1 MRLNRFYCFA
11 ASGGILAVI
20 GAIFALFWGDI
31 LDAIIIKEKSITPT
45 SKGFKLW
52 KRPPFQLTWEI
63 TFFNWTN
70 ADAFLENKATKPSF
84 SEVGPYIFS
93 ESSEKVDVRFN
104 PKNSTISFRKR
115 SYFTPVTDNR
125 TAAAQPDDIVTS
137 INMVALS
144 AANRARF
151 WGYAAQRAI
160 SFALFTYRQGIFV
173 TRTASELLFEGYPEP
188 MIDRAQEIL
197 NFIGEDIPFE
207 GRFSWFH
214 TINASK
220 KAYGVFNMDS
230 GKDDSSQYGLI
241 RAWNYKTKADFADG
255 DCGKFRGFTGDIFP
269 TKIRKDRPL
278 GIFTPEMCRM
288 VSFEFER
295 EEDVYGVVGY
305 RFVGSERTVD
315 NGSLYAENQCNF
327 GGEFMPSGMINITE
341 CRLGAPF
348 YMSFPHFYLADPFY
362 RDQMEG
368 MKPNRERHQFFFTI
382 EPTTGVVLNASIR
395 FQVNV
400 LLQQYSAIALY
411 QDAPRSYIPVFWFT
425 RSFQMPEEDVLKL
438 KGLLNVSQLGYIGG
452 FVAVGVG
459 LLIGLLSLGLSCIFK
474 SPPDARGKA
483 ERTTVQANGDA
494 RGDYQAVQNGNQ
506 NKERIKL

>member
-1 MRLNRFYCFA
+1 MRFNRFYCVA
-11 ASGGILAVI
+11 AIGASLALI

-31 LDAIIIKEKSITPT
+31 LDAIIIKEKQLNPT
-45 SKGFKLW
+45 SKAYKLW

-70 ADAFLENKATKPSF
+70 ADAFLENKAIKPVF
-84 SEVGPYIFS
+84 AEVGPYVFS

-104 PKNSTISFRKR
+104 TKNSTISFRRR
-115 SYFTPVTDNR
+115 SYFTPVNDR
-125 TAAAQPDDIVTS
+125 SSTARPDDEITS

-160 SFALFTYRQGIFV
+160 SFALFSYRQDIFV
-173 TRTASELLFEGYPEP
+173 TRTARELLFEGYPEP

-197 NFIGEDIPFE
+197 SFIGEDIPFE

-220 KAYGVFNMDS
+220 NAYGHFNMDS

-241 RAWNYKTKADFADG
+241 RVWNYRTKADFADG

-295 EEDVYGVVGY
+295 EEDVYGVTGY

-315 NGSLYAENQCNF
+315 NGSLYSENQCNF

-362 RDQMEG
+362 REQMEG
-368 MKPNRERHQFFFTI
+368 LSPNRDKHQFFFTI

-400 LLQQYSAIALY
+400 LLQKYSDIALY

-425 RSFQMPEEDVLKL
+425 RSFHMPKDEVHKL
-438 KGLLNVSQLGYIGG
+438 KGLLNASHLGYSGS
-452 FVAVGVG
+452 FAVVCFG
-459 LLIGLLSLGLSCIFK
+459 LLTGLLSLILNCIIK
-474 SPPDARGKA
+474 SPPDARDMD
-483 ERTTVQANGDA
+483 ERTAKAQNGDA
-494 RGDYQAVQNGNQ
+494 RGDYHVVNSEHQD
-506 NKERIKL
+506 KDRIKL